1 MQAKAIR
8 INEPGGP
15 EVLRYE
21 DVEVP
26 APGPGEAL
34 VRHSAVGLNYI
45 DIYLRS
51 GVYPLPSYPAG
62 LGFEAA
68 GTVEAI
74 GEGVTEVKPGD
85 RVAYAGA
92 PIGAYAQARVM
103 PAHRLI
109 VIPQSIDFET
119 GAAMMLQGM
128 TVEYLIR
135 RTYEVKPGD
144 KVLFHAAA
152 GGVGL
157 IACQWLSDI
166 GATVIGTVGSEEKA
180 TLAKDHGCHH
190 TINYREENFTDQV
203 KELTNGT
210 GVDVVYDSIGADTWV
225 GSLDC
230 LRPRGM
236 MVTYGNSSGVIKDV
250 DLGILSQKG
259 SLYVSRPTLFSY
271 TDTRQ
276 DLELS
281 AGRLIDMIVSDK
293 VKIRVN
299 QRYALADVA
308 QAHIDLE
315 ARKTT
320 GSTVL
325 LP

>member
-1 MQAKAIR
+1 M
-8 INEPGGP
+8 
-15 EVLRYE
+15 
-21 DVEVP
+21 
-26 APGPGEAL
+26 
-34 VRHSAVGLNYI
+34 
-45 DIYLRS
+45 
-51 GVYPLPSYPAG
+51 
-62 LGFEAA
+62 
-68 GTVEAI
+68 
-74 GEGVTEVKPGD
+74 
-85 RVAYAGA
+85 
-92 PIGAYAQARVM
+92 
-103 PAHRLI
+103 
-109 VIPQSIDFET
+109 IPQSIDFET

-190 TINYREENFTDQV
+190 TFNYREENFTDQV

-210 GVDVVYDSIGADTWV
+210 GVDVVYDSIGADTWE
-225 GSLDC
+225 GSLNC

-259 SLYVSRPTLFSY
+259 SLYVTRPTLFSY

-281 AGRLIDMIVSDK
+281 AGRLIDMIVSEK